1 MNVTGTQSMGPPP
14 MMGKPPSAEELTNSM
29 LSAIEEGSLSA
40 EELVE
45 NLESR
50 FGVDASSILADD
62 GTVDETALT
71 DLLSNVGP
79 ANQSAGAMPPPPSPP
94 SGSVSSE
101 ELQAQL
107 AEEYGEDAI
116 SGIFND
122 DGTVNFDE
130 LVSLLSSQGS
140 TETGLVINTSA

>member
-1 MNVTGTQSMGPPP
+1 MNVTGTQPMGPPP

-29 LSAIEEGSLSA
+29 LSAIEEGSLSV

-79 ANQSAGAMPPPPSPP
+79 ANQSAGAMPPPPPP
-94 SGSVSSE
+94 QGGTVSSE
-101 ELQAQL
+101 ELQAKL
-107 AEEYGEDAI
+107 TEDFGEDAV
-116 SGIFND
+116 SAVFND

-130 LVSLLSSQGS
+130 LMTLLSSQDR
-140 TETGLVINTSA
+140 TETGLVINASA

>member
-1 MNVTGTQSMGPPP
+1 

-50 FGVDASSILADD
+50 FGVDASRILAND
-62 GTVDETALT
+62 GTVDETVLT

-79 ANQSAGAMPPPPSPP
+79 ANQSAGAMPPPPPP
-94 SGSVSSE
+94 QGGTVSSE
-101 ELQAQL
+101 ELQAKL
-107 AEEYGEDAI
+107 TEDFGEDAV
-116 SGIFND
+116 SAVFND
-122 DGTVNFDE
+122 DGTVNFYE
-130 LVSLLSSQGS
+130 LMTLLSSQDR
-140 TETGLVINTSA
+140 TETGLVINASA

>member
-1 MNVTGTQSMGPPP
+1 

-50 FGVDASSILADD
+50 FGVDASRILAND
-62 GTVDETALT
+62 GTVDETVLT

-79 ANQSAGAMPPPPSPP
+79 ANQSAGAMPPPPPP
-94 SGSVSSE
+94 QGGTVSSE
-101 ELQAQL
+101 ELQAKL
-107 AEEYGEDAI
+107 TEDFGEDAV
-116 SGIFND
+116 SAVFND

-130 LVSLLSSQGS
+130 LMTLLSSQDR
-140 TETGLVINTSA
+140 TETGLVINASA